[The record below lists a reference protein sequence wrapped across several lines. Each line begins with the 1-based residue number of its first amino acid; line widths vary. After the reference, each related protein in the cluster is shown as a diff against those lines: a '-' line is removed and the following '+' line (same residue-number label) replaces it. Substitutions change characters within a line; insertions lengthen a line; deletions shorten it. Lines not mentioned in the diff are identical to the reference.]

1 MQANKT
7 EVTRLLKTAR
17 GQIDGLI
24 RMVEEDRYCIDISN
38 QLLSTQA
45 LLGTINAEVL
55 TAHVD
60 HCVRQAFESGD
71 AAEEEKKIAELQAVL
86 KRLSKWR
93 SQKKASC
100 RSKTI
105 SRTPFFC
112 SAPQSVVTSSSRL
125 RVFSCSGDGAA
136 SSAG

>member
-7 EVTRLLKTAR
+7 EITRLLKTAR

-55 TAHVD
+55 TAYVD

-86 KRLSKWR
+86 KRLSK
-93 SQKKASC
+93 
-100 RSKTI
+100 
-105 SRTPFFC
+105 
-112 SAPQSVVTSSSRL
+112 
-125 RVFSCSGDGAA
+125 
-136 SSAG
+136 

>member
-1 MQANKT
+1 MQANKA
-7 EVTRLLKTAR
+7 EITRLLKTAR
-17 GQIDGLI
+17 GQLDGLI

-86 KRLSKWR
+86 KRLSK
-93 SQKKASC
+93 
-100 RSKTI
+100 
-105 SRTPFFC
+105 
-112 SAPQSVVTSSSRL
+112 
-125 RVFSCSGDGAA
+125 
-136 SSAG
+136 

>member
-7 EVTRLLKTAR
+7 EIYRLLKTAR

-55 TAHVD
+55 TTHVD
-60 HCVRQAFESGD
+60 HCVRHAFESGD
-71 AAEEEKKIAELQAVL
+71 KEEEEKKIAELQAVL
-86 KRLSKWR
+86 KRLSK
-93 SQKKASC
+93 
-100 RSKTI
+100 
-105 SRTPFFC
+105 
-112 SAPQSVVTSSSRL
+112 
-125 RVFSCSGDGAA
+125 
-136 SSAG
+136 

>member
-7 EVTRLLKTAR
+7 EITRLLKTAR

-71 AAEEEKKIAELQAVL
+71 TAEEEKKIAELQAVL
-86 KRLSKWR
+86 KRLSK
-93 SQKKASC
+93 
-100 RSKTI
+100 
-105 SRTPFFC
+105 
-112 SAPQSVVTSSSRL
+112 
-125 RVFSCSGDGAA
+125 
-136 SSAG
+136 

>member
-1 MQANKT
+1 MQANKQ
-7 EVTRLLKTAR
+7 EITRLLKTTR

-71 AAEEEKKIAELQAVL
+71 QAEEEKKIAELQAVL
-86 KRLSKWR
+86 KRLSK
-93 SQKKASC
+93 
-100 RSKTI
+100 
-105 SRTPFFC
+105 
-112 SAPQSVVTSSSRL
+112 
-125 RVFSCSGDGAA
+125 
-136 SSAG
+136 

>member
-7 EVTRLLKTAR
+7 EITRLLKTAR

-71 AAEEEKKIAELQAVL
+71 AAEEEKKITELQAVL
-86 KRLSKWR
+86 KRLSK
-93 SQKKASC
+93 
-100 RSKTI
+100 
-105 SRTPFFC
+105 
-112 SAPQSVVTSSSRL
+112 
-125 RVFSCSGDGAA
+125 
-136 SSAG
+136 

>member
-1 MQANKT
+1 MQANKA
-7 EVTRLLKTAR
+7 EITRLLKTAR

-86 KRLSKWR
+86 KRLSK
-93 SQKKASC
+93 
-100 RSKTI
+100 
-105 SRTPFFC
+105 
-112 SAPQSVVTSSSRL
+112 
-125 RVFSCSGDGAA
+125 
-136 SSAG
+136 

>member
-7 EVTRLLKTAR
+7 EITRLLKTAR
-17 GQIDGLI
+17 GQLDGLL

-86 KRLSKWR
+86 KRLSK
-93 SQKKASC
+93 
-100 RSKTI
+100 
-105 SRTPFFC
+105 
-112 SAPQSVVTSSSRL
+112 
-125 RVFSCSGDGAA
+125 
-136 SSAG
+136 

>member
-7 EVTRLLKTAR
+7 EITRLLKTAR

-71 AAEEEKKIAELQAVL
+71 ASEEEKKIAELQAVL
-86 KRLSKWR
+86 KRLSK
-93 SQKKASC
+93 
-100 RSKTI
+100 
-105 SRTPFFC
+105 
-112 SAPQSVVTSSSRL
+112 
-125 RVFSCSGDGAA
+125 
-136 SSAG
+136 

>member
-7 EVTRLLKTAR
+7 EITRLLKTAR

-86 KRLSKWR
+86 KRLS
-93 SQKKASC
+93 
-100 RSKTI
+100 T
-105 SRTPFFC
+105 
-112 SAPQSVVTSSSRL
+112 
-125 RVFSCSGDGAA
+125 
-136 SSAG
+136 

>member
-7 EVTRLLKTAR
+7 EITRLLKTTR

-86 KRLSKWR
+86 KRLSK
-93 SQKKASC
+93 
-100 RSKTI
+100 
-105 SRTPFFC
+105 
-112 SAPQSVVTSSSRL
+112 
-125 RVFSCSGDGAA
+125 
-136 SSAG
+136 

>member
-7 EVTRLLKTAR
+7 EITRLLKTAR

-71 AAEEEKKIAELQAVL
+71 AAEEEKKIAELQGVL
-86 KRLSKWR
+86 KRLSK
-93 SQKKASC
+93 
-100 RSKTI
+100 
-105 SRTPFFC
+105 
-112 SAPQSVVTSSSRL
+112 
-125 RVFSCSGDGAA
+125 
-136 SSAG
+136 

>member
-7 EVTRLLKTAR
+7 EITRLLKTAR

-24 RMVEEDRYCIDISN
+24 RMVEENRYCIDISN

-71 AAEEEKKIAELQAVL
+71 AAEEEKKITELQAVL
-86 KRLSKWR
+86 KRLSK
-93 SQKKASC
+93 
-100 RSKTI
+100 
-105 SRTPFFC
+105 
-112 SAPQSVVTSSSRL
+112 
-125 RVFSCSGDGAA
+125 
-136 SSAG
+136 

>member
-1 MQANKT
+1 MHANKT
-7 EVTRLLKTAR
+7 EITRLLKTAR

-86 KRLSKWR
+86 KRFSK
-93 SQKKASC
+93 
-100 RSKTI
+100 
-105 SRTPFFC
+105 
-112 SAPQSVVTSSSRL
+112 
-125 RVFSCSGDGAA
+125 
-136 SSAG
+136 

>member
-7 EVTRLLKTAR
+7 EITRLLKTAR
-17 GQIDGLI
+17 GQIDGLV

-86 KRLSKWR
+86 KRLSK
-93 SQKKASC
+93 
-100 RSKTI
+100 
-105 SRTPFFC
+105 
-112 SAPQSVVTSSSRL
+112 
-125 RVFSCSGDGAA
+125 
-136 SSAG
+136 